1 MNTEILKSIIFNVG
15 LLVLIAQVLAK
26 IGFVKKY
33 ILHDMHNPKEQVLL
47 VILFSAV
54 CIISNYTGYKV
65 NGAYANT
72 RVIGVMASAYIGGP
86 WVGIMTAIIAGT
98 HRLLMDIN
106 SLSSVAC
113 FISTIVEGIFAASC
127 SKEVK
132 KLKYD
137 STMLFGLTF
146 VAEIMQMFII
156 MLVAKPYVLALQL
169 VSSIAVPMVLFNSIG
184 MVFFVSVFKSVFVE
198 HEQVIGEKLK
208 LTFEITE
215 RCIPL
220 LRTGLYD
227 ETNCRGLGDI
237 ILTFY
242 HNQGVLFTDTE
253 RILSS
258 NGNLTSLSWINKEIP
273 EIVKQVLTENTV
285 CVNENAPE
293 GDALYDVL
301 QKLTAIG
308 APLTKEG
315 QPFGCMVIFVRSY
328 KISFQSDIEFVNGL
342 SKLFSLQYELSEK
355 DKQKEL
361 LQKAEYQSL
370 QSQINP
376 HFIFNALNTIS
387 TFCRE
392 KPEMARELL
401 IALATYFRKSIQIQN
416 TFVSLHEEMQYVNAY
431 LQIEKARFDDRLEI
445 IIDIR
450 DNLEC
455 RMPYLILQP
464 IVENAV
470 VHGAMKRRHGVVKI
484 TAKEMGNE
492 VMISVAD
499 NGYGIEQEII
509 DAIMENKLDSS
520 HMYGRGTDMSTGAT
534 SMVGIISRG
543 FMGSIGGLFAIAGVI
558 VLPITSGDTAFRA
571 LRLMIAE
578 QFKIDQKSWG
588 KRVGLSL
595 LIFIPALAIL
605 FYAKSNAAGFSL
617 LWRYFGFTNQ
627 LVATFALALITVYLK
642 SKKQNPLITLIP
654 GMFYSFIVTSYIC
667 HADIGFGLEE
677 RLGKVIGIGAD
688 SYVISYT
695 IGVLVAILYGWGIT
709 KIAVKRKEKILATKI
724 E

>member
-1 MNTEILKSIIFNVG
+1 MNTEILKSIILNVG
-15 LLVLIAQVLAK
+15 LLVLIAQVLAR

-33 ILHDMHNPKEQVLL
+33 ILHDRHNLKEQVILI
-47 VILFSAV
+47 ILFSSV

-86 WVGIMTAIIAGT
+86 LVGIMTAIIAGT

-106 SLSSVAC
+106 GFSSVAC
-113 FISTIVEGIFAASC
+113 VISTIVEGIFAAIY

-146 VAEIMQMFII
+146 VAEIIQMVII
-156 MLVAKPYVLALQL
+156 ILIAKPYVLALQL
-169 VSSIAVPMVLFNSIG
+169 VSNIAIPMVFFNSIG

-227 ETNCRGLGDI
+227 ETNCSKIGDI
-237 ILTFY
+237 ILKFS

-253 RILSS
+253 RILSY
-258 NGNLTSLSWINKEIP
+258 NGNLARLSWNNKKIP
-273 EIVKQVLTENTV
+273 EIVKQVITENTV

-301 QKLTAIG
+301 QKFTAIG
-308 APLTKEG
+308 APLTRDG

-361 LQKAEYQSL
+361 LQKAEYHSL

-392 KPEMARELL
+392 KPDMARELL
-401 IALATYFRKSIQIQN
+401 IALATYFRKSLQTQN
-416 TFVSLHEEMQYVNAY
+416 TFVSLYEEMQYVNAY

-445 IIDIR
+445 EIDICG
-450 DNLEC
+450 NLEC
-455 RMPYLILQP
+455 RMPCLILQP

-484 TAKEMGNE
+484 TAKEMEDE

-520 HMYGRGTDMSTGAT
+520 H
-534 SMVGIISRG
+534 
-543 FMGSIGGLFAIAGVI
+543 
-558 VLPITSGDTAFRA
+558 
-571 LRLMIAE
+571 
-578 QFKIDQKSWG
+578 
-588 KRVGLSL
+588 VGLSNVHRRL
-595 LIFIPALAIL
+595 LLT
-605 FYAKSNAAGFSL
+605 YEKN
-617 LWRYFGFTNQ
+617 
-627 LVATFALALITVYLK
+627 
-642 SKKQNPLITLIP
+642 
-654 GMFYSFIVTSYIC
+654 
-667 HADIGFGLEE
+667 HGL
-677 RLGKVIGIGAD
+677 
-688 SYVISYT
+688 
-695 IGVLVAILYGWGIT
+695 
-709 KIAVKRKEKILATKI
+709 KI
-724 E
+724 ETSSKGTVINICIPKT

>member
-1 MNTEILKSIIFNVG
+1 MNTEILKSIIFNVS
-15 LLVLIAQVLAK
+15 LLVLIAQVLAR

-33 ILHDMHNPKEQVLL
+33 ILHDRHNLKEQVIL
-47 VILFSAV
+47 VILFSCV

-86 WVGIMTAIIAGT
+86 LVGIMTAIIAGT

-106 SLSSVAC
+106 SFSSIAC
-113 FISTIVEGIFAASC
+113 VTSTIVEGFFAAIY
-127 SKEVK
+127 SKKVK

-137 STMLFGLTF
+137 STMLFCLTF
-146 VAEIMQMFII
+146 VAEIIQMFII
-156 MLVAKPYVLALQL
+156 LLVAKPYELALQL
-169 VSSIAVPMVLFNSIG
+169 VSSIAIPMVFFNSFG

-198 HEQVIGEKLK
+198 HEQMIGEKLK

-227 ETNCRGLGDI
+227 EANCSRIGDI
-237 ILTFY
+237 ILTFF

-258 NGNLTSLSWINKEIP
+258 NGNLAKLSWNDKKIP

-285 CVNENAPE
+285 CVKENAPE
-293 GDALYDVL
+293 GDVLYDVL

-308 APLTKEG
+308 APLTKDG

-361 LQKAEYQSL
+361 LQKAEYHSL

-401 IALATYFRKSIQIQN
+401 IALATYFRKSLQTQN
-416 TFVSLHEEMQYVNAY
+416 TFVSLNEEMQYVNAY

-445 IIDIR
+445 EIDILG
-450 DNLEC
+450 DLEC
-455 RMPYLILQP
+455 RMPCLILQP

-470 VHGAMKRRHGVVKI
+470 VHGAMKRRHGIVKI
-484 TAKEMGNE
+484 AAKDMGDK

-499 NGYGIEQEII
+499 NGYGIEQEVI
-509 DAIMENKLDSS
+509 DAIMENKIDSS
-520 HMYGRGTDMSTGAT
+520 H
-534 SMVGIISRG
+534 I
-543 FMGSIGGLFAIAGVI
+543 
-558 VLPITSGDTAFRA
+558 
-571 LRLMIAE
+571 
-578 QFKIDQKSWG
+578 
-588 KRVGLSL
+588 GLSNVHRRL
-595 LIFIPALAIL
+595 LLT
-605 FYAKSNAAGFSL
+605 YGKN
-617 LWRYFGFTNQ
+617 
-627 LVATFALALITVYLK
+627 
-642 SKKQNPLITLIP
+642 
-654 GMFYSFIVTSYIC
+654 
-667 HADIGFGLEE
+667 HGLEIQTSSK
-677 RLGKVIGIGAD
+677 GTVINIYIPK
-688 SYVISYT
+688 S
-695 IGVLVAILYGWGIT
+695 
-709 KIAVKRKEKILATKI
+709 
-724 E
+724 

>member
-1 MNTEILKSIIFNVG
+1 MNTEILKSIIFNIG
-15 LLVLIAQVLAK
+15 LLVLIAQVLAR

-33 ILHDMHNPKEQVLL
+33 ILHDRHNLKEQVIL
-47 VILFSAV
+47 VILFSSV

-106 SLSSVAC
+106 GFSSVAC
-113 FISTIVEGIFAASC
+113 VISTIVEGIFAAIY

-132 KLKYD
+132 RLKYD

-156 MLVAKPYVLALQL
+156 ILVAKPYVLALQL
-169 VSSIAVPMVLFNSIG
+169 VSSIAVPMVFFNSIG
-184 MVFFVSVFKSVFVE
+184 MVFFVGVFKSVFVE

-227 ETNCRGLGDI
+227 ETNCSRIGDI
-237 ILTFY
+237 ILAFS
-242 HNQGVLFTDTE
+242 HNQGVLFTDTD

-258 NGNLTSLSWINKEIP
+258 NGNLARLSWNDKKIP

-293 GDALYDVL
+293 GDTLYDVL
-301 QKLTAIG
+301 QKSTAIG
-308 APLTKEG
+308 APLTRDG

-361 LQKAEYQSL
+361 LQKAEYHSL

-392 KPEMARELL
+392 KPDMARELL
-401 IALATYFRKSIQIQN
+401 IALATYFRKSLQIQN
-416 TFVSLHEEMQYVNAY
+416 TFVSLYEEMQYVNAY

-445 IIDIR
+445 EIDIWG
-450 DNLEC
+450 DLEC
-455 RMPYLILQP
+455 RMPCLILQP

-484 TAKEMGNE
+484 TAKEMGDE

-509 DAIMENKLDSS
+509 DAIMENKIDSS
-520 HMYGRGTDMSTGAT
+520 H
-534 SMVGIISRG
+534 I
-543 FMGSIGGLFAIAGVI
+543 
-558 VLPITSGDTAFRA
+558 
-571 LRLMIAE
+571 
-578 QFKIDQKSWG
+578 
-588 KRVGLSL
+588 GLSNVHRRL
-595 LIFIPALAIL
+595 LLTYGKNYGLKIQTSSKGTVINIYIP
-605 FYAKSNAAGFSL
+605 KS
-617 LWRYFGFTNQ
+617 
-627 LVATFALALITVYLK
+627 
-642 SKKQNPLITLIP
+642 
-654 GMFYSFIVTSYIC
+654 
-667 HADIGFGLEE
+667 
-677 RLGKVIGIGAD
+677 
-688 SYVISYT
+688 
-695 IGVLVAILYGWGIT
+695 
-709 KIAVKRKEKILATKI
+709 
-724 E
+724 